1 MIADAMV
8 RVLRDPRSMRA
19 LSPAEWDLTL
29 RQARHAS
36 LLGRLDALADEAGE
50 RAALPARVRA
60 RLEAARVDIEQQHRL
75 IRWEVTR
82 LRRALAPAGV
92 PVVLLKG
99 AAYVLAEL
107 PIARGRHFN
116 DVDILV
122 PAERIA
128 VAEAALIADGWGAIE
143 LSSYDERYYREWS
156 HELPPMAHRDREIV
170 VDVHHNI
177 LPPTGRLRP
186 DPRRLL
192 AAARPVAGLDLSVLC
207 PVDMVLHAACH
218 LVQSGEL
225 HKGLRDLADL
235 HGLVRAFASTPGFW
249 AELTE
254 RAAELSVTRPL
265 YYALRFAE
273 RLLGTAV
280 PAEAGRAL
288 AAAAPPAPVRAAM
301 DALVPAAIVPDHP
314 ARPRRRTGVARRLLT
329 IRYHW
334 QRMPPLMLARHLL
347 HKVTAR
353 APKVEA

>member
-1 MIADAMV
+1 ML
-8 RVLRDPRSMRA
+8 RLLRDPGSMRA
-19 LSPAEWDLTL
+19 VSATEWDLTL

-36 LLGRLDALADEAGE
+36 LLGRLDALADEAGV
-50 RAALPARVRA
+50 RSTLPARVRA

-82 LRRALAPAGV
+82 LRRALVPVGV

-99 AAYVLAEL
+99 AAYLFAEL
-107 PIARGRHFN
+107 PTARGRHFN

-128 VAEAALIADGWGAIE
+128 AAEAALVADGWAVVE
-143 LSSYDERYYREWS
+143 LSAYDERYYREWS
-156 HELPPMAHRDREIV
+156 HELPPMAHRDRHIV

-186 DPRRLL
+186 DPRLLL
-192 AAARPVAGLDLSVLC
+192 AAARPVAHPDLRVLA

-235 HGLVRAFASTPGFW
+235 HGLVRTFASAPSFW
-249 AELTE
+249 PELTG
-254 RAAELSVTRPL
+254 RAAALGVTRPL
-265 YYALRFAE
+265 YYGLRFVE
-273 RLLGTAV
+273 RLLGTGV
-280 PAEAGRAL
+280 PSEVTRAL

-314 ARPRRRTGVARRLLT
+314 AHPRRRTGVARQLLT
-329 IRYHW
+329 VRYHW
-334 QRMPPLMLARHLL
+334 QRMPPLMLALHLL
-347 HKVTAR
+347 HKVTKR
-353 APKVEA
+353 APKDDG

>member
-1 MIADAMV
+1 
-8 RVLRDPRSMRA
+8 MRA

-36 LLGRLDALADEAGE
+36 LLGRLDALADEAGV
-50 RAALPARVRA
+50 RSVLPARVRA
-60 RLEAARVDIEQQHRL
+60 RLEAARVDVEQQHRL

-82 LRRALAPAGV
+82 LRRALAPVGL
-92 PVVLLKG
+92 PLVLLKG
-99 AAYVLAEL
+99 AAYVFAEL
-107 PIARGRHFN
+107 PVARGRHFN

-122 PAERIA
+122 PAERIGA
-128 VAEAALIADGWGAIE
+128 AEAALVAEGWQTVA
-143 LSSYDERYYREWS
+143 LSAYDERYYREWS

-186 DPRRLL
+186 DPRVLL
-192 AAARPVAGLDLSVLC
+192 ASARPVAGTDVRVLA

-235 HGLVRAFASTPGFW
+235 HGLVLAFGAAPGFW
-249 AELTE
+249 TELTG
-254 RAAELSVTRPL
+254 RAAALGLARPL

-273 RLLGTAV
+273 RLLGMAV
-280 PAEAGRAL
+280 PSDAARAL
-288 AAAAPPAPVRAAM
+288 GPAAPPVPVRAAM

-314 ARPRRRTGVARRLLT
+314 AHPRRRTGVARRLLT
-329 IRYHW
+329 VRYHW
-334 QRMPPLMLARHLL
+334 QRMPPLMLARHLF

-353 APKVEA
+353 APKDNA

>member
-1 MIADAMV
+1 M
-8 RVLRDPRSMRA
+8 LRLLRKPRSMRE

-36 LLGRLDALADEAGE
+36 LLGRLDALADEAGV
-50 RAALPARVRA
+50 RSALPARVRA
-60 RLEAARVDIEQQHRL
+60 RLEAARVDVEQQHRL

-92 PVVLLKG
+92 PLVLLKG
-99 AAYVLAEL
+99 AAYLFAEL
-107 PIARGRHFN
+107 PTARGRHFN

-122 PAERIA
+122 PAERVA
-128 VAEAALIADGWGAIE
+128 AAEAALVAEGWEAVE
-143 LSSYDERYYREWS
+143 LSAYDQRYYREWS
-156 HELPPMAHRDREIV
+156 HELPPMAHRDRQVV

-186 DPRRLL
+186 DPRLLL
-192 AAARPVAGLDLSVLC
+192 AAARPVAGADLRVLA

-235 HGLVRAFASTPGFW
+235 HGLAQRFAAAPGFW
-249 AELTE
+249 PELAG
-254 RAAELSVTRPL
+254 RAATLGVTRPL
-265 YYALRFAE
+265 YYALRFAQ
-273 RLLGTAV
+273 RLLGMEV
-280 PAEAGRAL
+280 PAETARAL

-314 ARPRRRTGVARRLLT
+314 THPRRRTGVARRLLT
-329 IRYHW
+329 VRYHW

-347 HKVTAR
+347 HKVTER
-353 APKVEA
+353 APKDDG